1 MYKLVRGTYD
11 LLPSE
16 AERLQGFLGRAIAIL
31 ERAGFREIATPI
43 LEEAIL
49 FNRSVGEESEIVSK
63 EMYLFSDR
71 KGRMLALRPEGTA
84 PVVRAYLE
92 HNFHYSNP
100 SVRFYYFGPMF
111 RYGRPQSGR
120 YRQFLQLGVES
131 FGSAEPYVDA
141 EIISTLTGILTS
153 AGIGSFIVEINSLG
167 CQDCQKSFGKSL
179 AEFLKERKG
188 SLCPDCQQRLRKNP
202 LRTFDCKA
210 PSCREILKEAPAI
223 DSFLCSGCRQH
234 FEEVL
239 NYSQIFGV
247 SYRINPRLVRG
258 LDYYT
263 RTVWE
268 VLSLKDSQAPADSQ
282 VIAAGGRYDNLVAD
296 LGGPPTPALG
306 FAIGIERLLSLTPAV
321 EPGKLMVRLIYL
333 DGPSLKKSLSLLAS
347 LRKECPF
354 SITISSEGKS
364 LKAQLRSADRDGC
377 QYALI
382 IGPEEMEKKKM
393 ILRDLTSG
401 TQEMIEEKKLI
412 ERMRIL
418 VQGRGSIPV

>member
-11 LLPSE
+11 LLPAE

-43 LEEAIL
+43 LEEAVL

-71 KGRMLALRPEGTA
+71 KGRMLALRPEGTV

-92 HNFHYSNP
+92 HNFPYANP

-111 RYGRPQSGR
+111 RYCRPQSGR

-131 FGSAEPYVDA
+131 FGSAEPYIDA

-153 AGIGSFIVEINSLG
+153 AGIGSFVVEINSLG
-167 CQDCQKSFGKSL
+167 CQDCQKSFGKIM
-179 AEFLKERKG
+179 AEFLKEREG
-188 SLCPDCQQRLRKNP
+188 GLCPDCQQRLRKNP
-202 LRTFDCKA
+202 LRTFDCKV
-210 PSCREILKEAPAI
+210 PSCREVLKEAPAI
-223 DSFLCSGCRQH
+223 DASLCSGCRRH

-239 NYSQIFGV
+239 NYSRILGV
-247 SYRINPRLVRG
+247 SYRVNPRLVRG

-268 VLSLKDSQAPADSQ
+268 VLSAKDSQA
-282 VIAAGGRYDNLVAD
+282 IAAGGRYDNLVAD

-321 EPGKLMVRLIYL
+321 ESGKLMVRLVYL
-333 DGPSLKKSLSLLAS
+333 DNDSLEKSLSLLAS

-382 IGPEEMEKKKM
+382 IGPEEIEKKKV

-401 TQEMIEEKKLI
+401 TQETIEEEKLI
-412 ERMRIL
+412 ERVRIL
-418 VQGRGSIPV
+418 VPTH